1 MSTGGLGV
9 YPAHTLFSCS
19 CQVGPPAKGRL
30 VPLGNSRGS
39 VEAPISPSYNKFV
52 KSGCGCSSFKLRL
65 HEHLMWMKMSR
76 VTIMCR

>member
-39 VEAPISPSYNKFV
+39 VEAPISPSELQQI
-52 KSGCGCSSFKLRL
+52 CEEWLRSL
-65 HEHLMWMKMSR
+65 FFQAA
-76 VTIMCR
+76 VV